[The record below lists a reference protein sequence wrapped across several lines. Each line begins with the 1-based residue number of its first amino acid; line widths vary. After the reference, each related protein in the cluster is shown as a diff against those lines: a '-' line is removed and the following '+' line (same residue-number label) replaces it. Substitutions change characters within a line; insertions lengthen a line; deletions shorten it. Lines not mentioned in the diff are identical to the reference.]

1 MCARVPNLHSCRRP
15 NCTPK
20 VPNFGFGS
28 HPCSQRETQ
37 WCQKNSREREKGSRL
52 LLHTQTRARKGEE
65 RERVRSF
72 NHEEVQR
79 EFVSKLTRYEYTSS
93 RQRVFSCC
101 SSSKKRKHNCA
112 SPSDDNLFDDWGFVF
127 FFASSSSC
135 ARCFVPVFSRSRA
148 NSANDD
154 DSPFCTSLSLLR
166 YA

>member
-1 MCARVPNLHSCRRP
+1 MCILLRRLRRQVLSSKSTKAEKSSALLCQMFDILYIKNAPKLGKILTNGSHQICSREILMCARVPNLHSCRRP

-79 EFVSKLTRYEYTSS
+79 EFVSKLTRYE
-93 RQRVFSCC
+93 
-101 SSSKKRKHNCA
+101 
-112 SPSDDNLFDDWGFVF
+112 
-127 FFASSSSC
+127 
-135 ARCFVPVFSRSRA
+135 
-148 NSANDD
+148 
-154 DSPFCTSLSLLR
+154 
-166 YA
+166 

>member
-1 MCARVPNLHSCRRP
+1 MQPESDAVVPKKL
-15 NCTPK
+15 
-20 VPNFGFGS
+20 
-28 HPCSQRETQ
+28 
-37 WCQKNSREREKGSRL
+37 SRERETGSRVL
-52 LLHTQTRARKGEE
+52 RHTQTRARKGEE
-65 RERVRSF
+65 RERVIAVLIMKKSSGSSF
-72 NHEEVQR
+72 QNLQGTN
-79 EFVSKLTRYEYTSS
+79 KLRLVKEWC
-93 RQRVFSCC
+93 RCC